1 MILGTW
7 NFNEG
12 WPAERT
18 ARLIAMRS
26 AGYSKSKIASA
37 LGVSRGAVSGKI
49 HRLKAKGIL

>member
-7 NFNEG
+7 SFNEG